1 MKVYVSIIC
10 VNYINVSV
18 YIFKLY
24 ENLYFKTLNMYS
36 ISSIRYKI
44 KLYVILCKIYDKQHI
59 YYV

>member
-1 MKVYVSIIC
+1 MC

-24 ENLYFKTLNMYS
+24 DNLYFKTSNMYS

-44 KLYVILCKIYDKQHI
+44 KLYVILCKIYNKQHI
-59 YYV
+59 YYI